1 MKKVLIIGGSGLLGS
16 ALVNMFEDAYVTY
29 NSTKINIENSFKLD
43 ISDIDSLKFLLEK
56 IEPETIIVTA
66 ALTDVDKCEIHP
78 ELAYKINRD
87 PFPTIISYLRGRSGR
102 LIQVST
108 DYVFSGEKGN
118 YREEDERNPLN
129 VYGRSKMEAEDL
141 IIASDI
147 NYTIIRTSGIF
158 GANRSTGKTNFFTWI
173 YNNLREKR
181 EINLV
186 TDQYYSPALNMIL
199 ARAIEEIYDREING
213 IIHFSSLDFVSRF
226 DFGNIIA
233 EIFDLDRKS
242 IKPVKMEDMKWNA
255 KRPNNSSLNNDRALR
270 TLYTKP
276 VAVSQE
282 INMIKELIESGA
294 SI

>member
-16 ALVNMFEDAYVTY
+16 AIVNMFEDAYVTY
-29 NSTKINIENSFKLD
+29 NSTGINREKSFKLD
-43 ISDIDSLKFLLEK
+43 ISDTDSLKYLLEK

-66 ALTDVDKCEIHP
+66 ALTDVDKCEIDP
-78 ELAYKINRD
+78 ELAYNINRD

-118 YREEDERNPLN
+118 YREGDERNPLN
-129 VYGRSKMEAEDL
+129 VYGESKMEAEDI

-158 GANRSTGKTNFFTWI
+158 GVNESTGKTNFFTWV
-173 YNNLREKR
+173 YNSLKERREV
-181 EINLV
+181 NLV
-186 TDQYYSPALNMIL
+186 TDQYYSPVLNVIL
-199 ARAIEEIYDREING
+199 AKAIYEIYDREING
-213 IIHFSSLDFVSRF
+213 IIHFSSLDVISRF

-233 EIFDLDRKS
+233 EIFDLDRRR
-242 IKPVKMEDMKWNA
+242 IKPVKMEDMQWKA
-255 KRPNNSSLNNDRALR
+255 KRPKNSSLNNDRALR
-270 TLYTKP
+270 TLHTKP
-276 VAVSQE
+276 IAVSQE
-282 INMIKELIESGA
+282 INMIKELMESGT